1 MERYSSRCSQFSGPG
16 DCCPNWRATV
26 IFFGEQCSKPRFVD
40 EYSMFF
46 TIHLLANAR
55 SIQNLWTRY
64 WMVRDGWRGFPCSSP
79 SCWCPKVMSSVYLH
93 ELFRYIMKPT
103 VKLELCHTFVTN
115 LALLQLYWPGA
126 CSLWISIP
134 FNRWDEDPGL
144 DATGHLRWKE
154 LLLGG
159 TLWKKPG
166 AIRPLCKYVF
176 FGDCYYTS
184 VLLYMLLCFVIG
196 IIVMINVVL
205 IDVMFHVYHDRCSD
219 YD

>member
-1 MERYSSRCSQFSGPG
+1 MS
-16 DCCPNWRATV
+16 TV
-26 IFFGEQCSKPRFVD
+26 CFLPFN
-40 EYSMFF
+40 
-46 TIHLLANAR
+46 LLANAR
-55 SIQNLWTRY
+55 IIQNLWTRY

-159 TLWKKPG
+159 TLWKRNQVQFG
-166 AIRPLCKYVF
+166 RCVNMFSLVIVIRPCNIHLCYFLPLSKEYKI
-176 FGDCYYTS
+176 S
-184 VLLYMLLCFVIG
+184 AP
-196 IIVMINVVL
+196 
-205 IDVMFHVYHDRCSD
+205 
-219 YD
+219 